1 MTFFGLFDPMTL
13 SLDGYITN
21 HLRKGN
27 MGGIILKKCNMYL
40 LDY

>member
-27 MGGIILKKCNMYL
+27 MGGLF
-40 LDY
+40 